1 MQRNSKSEKT
11 NMLLHYICF
20 FLFSQKEQNGIDT
33 QWWLVSNLAFVS
45 CTKQTRVSVE
55 STVIVFVLRYAV
67 IS

>member
-1 MQRNSKSEKT
+1 
-11 NMLLHYICF
+11 MLQHYIF
-20 FLFSQKEQNGIDT
+20 LFLFSRKEQNGIDT

-55 STVIVFVLRYAV
+55 SAAFAFVLRYAA